1 MAHFLPLSRVA
12 RLVGES
18 RSVIQRMIRDGAL
31 ATFDGMVDMN
41 ELLRVFPGV
50 QWEDDGE
57 FKRVEEI
64 KAKAFSRRV
73 MERTLPDKE
82 VLAER
87 LYEMSKEFAAAKTLL
102 LHYDEVLRF
111 LEDKLDDVAE
121 AGAEVANPA
130 VLQAVV
136 DLKQWLRQELDA
148 TPKETERAQALLAQ
162 ENVMRI
168 MSAQVTILPAG
179 HEFLVEGN
187 DTLLEAALRAG
198 IPLNYGCSNGNCG
211 ECKARLVSGQIK
223 KVHPHDFVLKET
235 EKAEGA
241 FLLCSYTAV
250 NDVVVEAG
258 VSAADDIPLQSIP
271 TRVKAVEIIN
281 DRIAALHLTAPRS
294 QRLHFLAG
302 QWVTLNAEGVGGEYY
317 VASCPCEDRH
327 IELHIRR
334 DNRPFARHVFEDLAK
349 EDVVRIDGPHGRF
362 VMKLDSRRPVIF
374 VAWEDG
380 FAPIKSLVQHAMSLE
395 IAESMYL
402 YWAAGDIGNCGG
414 NNGGNSVGHY
424 QDNHCR
430 SWADALDEFSYQAL
444 DTAAGTAAIA
454 ETILAH
460 HPDLQ
465 RADFYVA
472 GPHALLQALQAG
484 ALARGLSP
492 LGWHGEVIE

>member
-1 MAHFLPLSRVA
+1 MRAMSHFLPLSRVA
-12 RLVGES
+12 RLVGEP
-18 RSVIQRMIRDGAL
+18 RSVIQRMIHDGEL

-41 ELLRVFPGV
+41 ELLRVFPDV
-50 QWEDDGE
+50 QWEDNGE

-87 LYEMSKEFAAAKTLL
+87 LYEMSREFAAAKTLL
-102 LHYDEVLRF
+102 LHYDEVMRF
-111 LEDKLDDVAE
+111 LDDKLDDVADTE
-121 AGAEVANPA
+121 GGAVQ
-130 VLQAVV
+130 QAIVN
-136 DLKQWLRQELDA
+136 LKQWLRQELDA
-148 TPKETERAQALLAQ
+148 TPPEAERAEALLAQ

-168 MSAQVTILPAG
+168 MSAQVTVLPAG
-179 HEFLVEGN
+179 HEFFVDGN

-211 ECKARLVSGQIK
+211 ECKAKLVSGQVK
-223 KVHPHDFVLKET
+223 KVHPHDFVLKEA

-250 NDVVVEAG
+250 SDVVLEAG
-258 VSAADDIPLQSIP
+258 VSGADDIPPQSIP
-271 TRVKAVEIIN
+271 TRVKSVEVIN
-281 DRIAALHLTAPRS
+281 ERIAALHLIAPRS

-302 QWVTLNAEGVGGEYY
+302 QRVSLTAGELGGEYY

-334 DNRPFARHVFEDLAK
+334 DNRPFPRHVFEDLAK
-349 EDVVRIDGPHGRF
+349 EDVVRVDGPHGRF

-395 IAESMYL
+395 IAESMHL
-402 YWAAGDIGNCGG
+402 YWAAGPG
-414 NNGGNSVGHY
+414 VGHY

-444 DTAAGTAAIA
+444 DTAPGPAAIA
-454 ETILAH
+454 EAILAH
-460 HPDLQ
+460 HPDLR

-492 LGWHGEVIE
+492 LGWHGEEVE